1 MLELP
6 IWWPE
11 EVWPCVNARGLGLRF
26 GEVGMGEGEGVR
38 AKGDNGILWTD
49 LRRCGDFMLWV
60 RLLWCNPCNELGL
73 PNVEL
78 LAGELG
84 ELELAE
90 LFEEL
95 PSEESGDQGIAPGK
109 DFVAFSCPLLLSP
122 QVQDLLN
129 APLPRDRPV
138 TIKGEVDQS
147 VFLDLELNLRRMDL
161 PLVFSLIF
169 SSPFFLLVFRTIF
182 PGCALRFP
190 PLLMVVLSIGTQR
203 MLTTSPPFSMF
214 CMTLVYSR
222 LCTGSSLIWVINMPG
237 RNPLSYAGL
246 FCSTAWKM
254 EDIIFYKPLHIWNA
268 TSSCSSKIPNY
279 GMHTHLL
286 FPLAPFQLILLSSND
301 VF

>member
-1 MLELP
+1 M
-6 IWWPE
+6 
-11 EVWPCVNARGLGLRF
+11 
-26 GEVGMGEGEGVR
+26 
-38 AKGDNGILWTD
+38 
-49 LRRCGDFMLWV
+49 

-161 PLVFSLIF
+161 PLVFF
-169 SSPFFLLVFRTIF
+169 PYFFIPLLLV
-182 PGCALRFP
+182 G
-190 PLLMVVLSIGTQR
+190 
-203 MLTTSPPFSMF
+203 FSDHFSWM
-214 CMTLVYSR
+214 
-222 LCTGSSLIWVINMPG
+222 
-237 RNPLSYAGL
+237 
-246 FCSTAWKM
+246 CST
-254 EDIIFYKPLHIWNA
+254 LS
-268 TSSCSSKIPNY
+268 TSFDGGTFHWHTTYAHNISS
-279 GMHTHLL
+279 
-286 FPLAPFQLILLSSND
+286 FQYVLYDSG
-301 VF
+301 V

>member
-1 MLELP
+1 
-6 IWWPE
+6 
-11 EVWPCVNARGLGLRF
+11 
-26 GEVGMGEGEGVR
+26 
-38 AKGDNGILWTD
+38 
-49 LRRCGDFMLWV
+49 MLWV

-84 ELELAE
+84 ELELGE

-147 VFLDLELNLRRMDL
+147 VFLDLELNLRRIDL
-161 PLVFSLIF
+161 PLVFSLTF
-169 SSPFFLLVFRTIF
+169 SSPFFLLDFRTIF
-182 PGCALRFP
+182 PGCALRLP
-190 PLLMVVLSIGTQR
+190 PLLMVVLSNGTQR

-214 CMTLVYSR
+214 CMTLVYNR

-254 EDIIFYKPLHIWNA
+254 EDKDFFNKPLHTWNA
-268 TSSCSSKIPNY
+268 TSMCSFKIPNY
-279 GMHTHLL
+279 AYT
-286 FPLAPFQLILLSSND
+286 FTISFKAFSVNF
-301 VF
+301 VK

>member
-246 FCSTAWKM
+246 FCSTAWKI
-254 EDIIFYKPLHIWNA
+254 EDRIFYKPLHTWNA
-268 TSSCSSKIPNY
+268 TSTCSSKIPNY

-286 FPLAPFQLILLSSND
+286 FPLKPFHS
-301 VF
+301 